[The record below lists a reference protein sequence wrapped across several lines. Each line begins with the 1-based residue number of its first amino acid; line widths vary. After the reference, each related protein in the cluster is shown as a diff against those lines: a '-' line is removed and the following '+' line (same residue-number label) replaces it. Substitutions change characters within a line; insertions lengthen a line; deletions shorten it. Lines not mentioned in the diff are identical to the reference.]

1 MSFFTG
7 FGVSS
12 LIYYSLNVAFPPPGR
27 FKKFKE
33 IDLSD
38 GELPGS
44 GGHEVWVDAAPDE
57 KSKGEGK
64 GTRVEVVESVDPV

>member
-12 LIYYSLNVAFPPPGR
+12 LMYYSLNVAFPPPGR
-27 FKKFKE
+27 FKHFKE

-44 GGHEVWVDAAPDE
+44 KGHEVWVGAQSSENSRSDE
-57 KSKGEGK
+57 K
-64 GTRVEVVESVDPV
+64 GTRVKVVESVNPA